1 MKSFAQGTHG
11 DQAADDG
18 EERRRGK
25 KNAEARARAAYSW
38 AMEESRRERGDLK
51 CKA

>member
-1 MKSFAQGTHG
+1 MKPLAQGTHG

-25 KNAEARARAAYSW
+25 KNAEACIFAQSCSDWLNRW
-38 AMEESRRERGDLK
+38 V
-51 CKA
+51 